1 MSESLVFITG
11 ATGYIGT
18 HLIGDVLK
26 AGHRVRAAVRS
37 EEKGQAIKDL
47 YPSFVDRIE
56 FAVVS
61 DMSQASAYD
70 NALKGVSYVFHL
82 AGAMVDKGSDLE
94 KDFVNPAVNG
104 TLSILESAKKEA
116 SIQKVAIVSSFV
128 ALMPLDAVMQK
139 SFHIKGML
147 SQTISR
153 LIGLTNGQ

>member
-1 MSESLVFITG
+1 MSDSLVFITG
-11 ATGYIGT
+11 ASGYIGT

-47 YPSFVDRIE
+47 YPSSSDRIE
-56 FAVVS
+56 FAVVP
-61 DMSQASAYD
+61 DMSQASAYQ

-82 AGAMVDKGSDLE
+82 AGAMVDKGADLE
-94 KDFVNPAVNG
+94 NDFVNPAVNG

-128 ALMPLDAVMQK
+128 SLMPLDAVMQK
-139 SFHIKGML
+139 TFHIKGMF
-147 SQTISR
+147 SQTIW
-153 LIGLTNGQ
+153 NPQKVD